1 MRRRD
6 FITLLGGATAWPLA
20 AHAQQPVIGF
30 LHPTTREATAPM
42 ITAFGRG
49 LGEFGYVEG
58 RNLAIEY
65 RFAEGFNDRL
75 PRLAVDLARRRVA
88 VIAALQG
95 DASARAAKAVTS
107 TIPIVFQ
114 SASDPVAGG
123 FVASLD
129 RPGGNLTGVSR
140 FSADLMPKRLE
151 ILCEIV
157 PNAAVV
163 DVLVNP
169 TGAITVASTKDLEA
183 AARVLGRQ
191 IRVHTAATEREI
203 DTAFASLA
211 KLPARALAIM
221 SDSFFTSRAEKIAAL
236 TLRYAIPATFGPREF
251 AAAGGLISYEDSQ
264 AEAYRLAGR
273 YTGRILKG
281 EKPAD
286 LSVQQPTLFEFV
298 INLKTA
304 RALSVAVPP
313 ALLARADE
321 VIE

>member
-30 LHPTTREATAPM
+30 LHPTTRGTTAAM
-42 ITAFGRG
+42 ITAFRQG

-140 FSADLMPKRLE
+140 FSAELMPKRLE

-169 TGAITVASTKDLEA
+169 TGAITVAGTKDLEA

-281 EKPAD
+281 ENPAD
-286 LSVQQPTLFEFV
+286 LAVQQPTLFEFV

-304 RALSVAVPP
+304 RALGVAVPP
-313 ALLARADE
+313 PLLVRADE